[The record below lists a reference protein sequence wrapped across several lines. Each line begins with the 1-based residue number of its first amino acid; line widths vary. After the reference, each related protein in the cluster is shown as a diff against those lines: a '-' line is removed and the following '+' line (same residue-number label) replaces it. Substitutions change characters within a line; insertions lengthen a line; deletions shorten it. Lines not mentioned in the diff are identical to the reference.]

1 MLLMLAN
8 KQLDSEKLLSGVE
21 LNYVKRVANVGGD
34 LVGLGTFR
42 RPTTLHPAIQLICEQ
57 LGEHSASERARTSP
71 MGSQVE
77 LGWSGRRLPEV
88 VWVGSGGLR
97 LLC

>member
-1 MLLMLAN
+1 MRSTPALAPVQNIRFRLGMLLMLAN

-42 RPTTLHPAIQLICEQ
+42 RPTTLHLANSTDL
-57 LGEHSASERARTSP
+57 
-71 MGSQVE
+71 
-77 LGWSGRRLPEV
+77 
-88 VWVGSGGLR
+88 
-97 LLC
+97 